1 MPRKPQ
7 ALREPIQVYLDGRDR
22 ALLDELSK
30 REKVPRSEILRM
42 ALRRLGAGV
51 AAGRADGLAVLTG
64 SLAGT
69 SAPEDLAERHDEYLY
84 APASRRK
91 RGSR

>member
-1 MPRKPQ
+1 MPRKPS
-7 ALREPIQVYLDGRDR
+7 LIREPIQVYLDGRDR
-22 ALLDELSK
+22 ALLDALAK
-30 REKVPRSEILRM
+30 REKLPRSEILRM

-51 AAGRADGLAVLTG
+51 AEGSPDGMSLLTG

-69 SAPEDLAERHDEYLY
+69 DAPSDLAERHDEYLY
-84 APASRRK
+84 APKTRRK